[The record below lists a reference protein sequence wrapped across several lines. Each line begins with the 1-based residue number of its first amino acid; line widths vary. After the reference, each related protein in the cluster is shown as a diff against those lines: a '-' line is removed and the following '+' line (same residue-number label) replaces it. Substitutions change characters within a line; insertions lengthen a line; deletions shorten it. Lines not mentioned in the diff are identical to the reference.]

1 MKSDDETRHLQRK
14 RHQRTPVGAPALGG
28 SLRRVFAADP
38 AFADWRS
45 ARTQRIQGGFYTSQA
60 LELARG

>member
-1 MKSDDETRHLQRK
+1 MKLATFNVNVINGLLSLLLR
-14 RHQRTPVGAPALGG
+14 PA
-28 SLRRVFAADP
+28 RVFAVDP